1 MCVPLWPP
9 LGKGGLFP
17 ILSHRLRSLDARAA
31 KGKRTAWTP
40 DPDVGEDLAP
50 SRRRS
55 TILQENSEAN
65 PHISADPP
73 HFIDAIVPCPAGRPQ
88 GSPLRVRPRRAI
100 RESEPRCCRVFS
112 RVRRDDPCGRPRS
125 PCRGRSRTARDDR
138 VFHRLG
144 GRFVNR
150 NYGVAVF
157 PIARV
162 GATLAVARVPPVGA
176 VHERP
181 ANFAPCTAPAGDS

>member
-73 HFIDAIVPCPAGRPQ
+73 HFIDAIVPRAAGRGRDP
-88 GSPLRVRPRRAI
+88 PLRRKPHLLYLYRCFRYLAARFFYMFSSLFCLPQI
-100 RESEPRCCRVFS
+100 RHRVFIF
-112 RVRRDDPCGRPRS
+112 RYCFLRS
-125 PCRGRSRTARDDR
+125 EFYFVLKNPSHFTLHFTGNTRISID
-138 VFHRLG
+138 FH
-144 GRFVNR
+144 
-150 NYGVAVF
+150 
-157 PIARV
+157 
-162 GATLAVARVPPVGA
+162 
-176 VHERP
+176 
-181 ANFAPCTAPAGDS
+181 CT